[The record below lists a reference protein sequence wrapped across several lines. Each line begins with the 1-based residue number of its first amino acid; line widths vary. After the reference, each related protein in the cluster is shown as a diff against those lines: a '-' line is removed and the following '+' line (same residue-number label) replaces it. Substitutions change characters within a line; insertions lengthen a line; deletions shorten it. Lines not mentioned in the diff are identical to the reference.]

1 VRTGPRHLGL
11 LVSVVA
17 EDAQRDRVERLRAL
31 RSASGVLAGAGSSAR
46 ASSAALADLAR
57 AGLPGDASEGAE
69 FDASLDRL
77 EREMRKIALETPIDR
92 LRATLAEGVVADRRG
107 VLDLLDLV
115 VGAELEGPEGI
126 DARIPALDL
135 LITLLC
141 TGGNPHGALHDPV
154 LLTERLQRLCERSD
168 VDYDARLPELEA
180 EFYAAANL
188 REAELRNDGEQ
199 RALRRRKVELGP
211 SFFAPRVLRAIVTY
225 NAALMRRTDDALP
238 PTRDAAD
245 TAKAQA
251 PATGCSLFELPALPK
266 LAEALRR
273 RTAGQPPGLDPID
286 RIAWCLDLNDLTRAE
301 LEALLSESTGR
312 REGIEGTTVLLG
324 LLCRSSVV
332 LDEEYPAIGIATH
345 ELTGA
350 WSRELADLLQQEVN
364 RRIAKDYGRASRLTE
379 LKSRFLTVTRPKQRT
394 PRAAPPQMTIG
405 EPADE
410 RSAQSARSSSS
421 GKKEPEPAPPRWRQW
436 PWAATARVS
445 AIGLV
450 AGVAL
455 LALVDLVWSEGRV
468 GDAELEQLSP
478 YLSHGKRSDAGAG
491 TAFVGTLEDAW
502 SALEPARQ
510 QDAADALVAA
520 LRERGV
526 REIMVYDDEQ
536 RLRIQALGEQPAR
549 IIR

>member
-1 VRTGPRHLGL
+1 
-11 LVSVVA
+11 VA
-17 EDAQRDRVERLRAL
+17 ENEQRDRVERLRAL

-46 ASSAALADLAR
+46 ASSAALADLAH
-57 AGLPGDASEGAE
+57 GDLPGDASEGGE

-77 EREMRKIALETPIDR
+77 EREMRKIALEIPIDR

-126 DARIPALDL
+126 DARIPTLDL

-141 TGGNPHGALHDPV
+141 TGGNPHGALHDPI

-168 VDYDARLPELEA
+168 VDDVRLPELEA

-188 REAELRNDGEQ
+188 SEAELRNDGEQ
-199 RALRRRKVELGP
+199 RALRLRKVELGP

-225 NAALMRRTDDALP
+225 NVALMRRTDDALP
-238 PTRDAAD
+238 SARDAAGP
-245 TAKAQA
+245 AKAQA
-251 PATGCSLFELPALPK
+251 RATGGSLFELPALPK

-301 LEALLSESTGR
+301 LDALLSESTGR
-312 REGIEGTTVLLG
+312 REGLEGTTVLLG

-364 RRIAKDYGRASRLTE
+364 RRIAKDYGRASMLTE

-394 PRAAPPQMTIG
+394 PRATPPQLTIG
-405 EPADE
+405 EPAEE
-410 RSAQSARSSSS
+410 RSAQGARPSSRV
-421 GKKEPEPAPPRWRQW
+421 KKEPEPAPTRWRQW
-436 PWAATARVS
+436 PWATTARVS
-445 AIGLV
+445 AIGLL

-468 GDAELEQLSP
+468 GNAELEQLSP

-502 SALEPARQ
+502 SALEPGRQ
-510 QDAADALVAA
+510 QVAADALVAA

-536 RLRIQALGEQPAR
+536 HLRIQALGEQPAR